1 MKNRTF
7 KKIAVVCAAMAVFS
21 YSQTCNNTTLYS
33 GSENGYMEES
43 SRTFPEAP
51 EWKANWGQ
59 FPLMTPPYIRLSGQK
74 NTKGDWRGA
83 LVFPKSVAA
92 SGATLSMKIRSSQN
106 VKFGVWLG
114 NSGEAFYKSLSAN
127 ESYRVDIPV
136 ADIGGKGEFQ
146 LKQVWIGLFGVGAY
160 QYTNLFVDD
169 IAIRCPER
177 SGTAGGSSSSSGSSA
192 AGGTSGAVTLSGTAG
207 GSGDTDFIV
216 GGDAASPV
224 RKLLW
229 ESEPL
234 EETAARYSTEERDEL
249 KKRTPKM
256 FVMDWQDHDR
266 ILRFLQSDSLTPQQ
280 SREGWYKAMY
290 LVTNSRVKDSVIA
303 NPKQLFADANAIAAM
318 NEMESFPLLV
328 ANVDYSYKVCTD
340 TQCNAT
346 AIENYHLLA
355 AGLPTSY
362 TRSSKVRI
370 TYDPFFVT
378 TDKSSLPNVEICVSG
393 KCKALEPNK
402 ATEVEFPS
410 AGIQK
415 LTVKLAYG
423 STRIQQTLSLEVR

>member
-1 MKNRTF
+1 MRNRTF

-43 SRTFPEAP
+43 TRTFPEAP
-51 EWKANWGQ
+51 EWKANWGN
-59 FPLMTPPYIRLSGQK
+59 FPMMAPPYIRLSGQK
-74 NTKGDWRGA
+74 NVKGDWRGA
-83 LVFPKSVAA
+83 LVFPQGVAA
-92 SGATLSMKIRSSQN
+92 TGATLSMKVRSSQN

-114 NSGEAFYKSLSAN
+114 NSGEAFYKNLSAN
-127 ESYRVDIPV
+127 ESYRLEIPV
-136 ADIGGKGEFQ
+136 ADIGGKGTFL
-146 LKQVWIGLFGVGAY
+146 LKKVWIGLFGVGAY

-177 SGTAGGSSSSSGSSA
+177 SGTAGGSSSSGT
-192 AGGTSGAVTLSGTAG
+192 AGGTSRSGTLLGAT
-207 GSGDTDFIV
+207 SADESDFIV

-234 EETAARYSTEERDEL
+234 EETSARYSTEERDEL
-249 KKRTPKM
+249 KKRTPMM

-266 ILRFLQSDSLTPQQ
+266 IIRFLQSDSLTPQQ

-318 NEMESFPLLV
+318 NEMSSFPLLL
-328 ANVDYSYKVCTD
+328 ANLDYSYKVCTD

-346 AIENYHLLA
+346 TLENYHLLA
-355 AGLPTSY
+355 AGFPTSY

-378 TDKSSLPNVEICVSG
+378 TDKSGLPNVEICTSG

-402 ATEVEFPS
+402 ATEIEFAS